1 MRTSCIPRGL
11 ALAKLFAHVPA
22 PGLSM
27 HLSAGATFP
36 RRLPSRP
43 VNMMRT
49 SDSRAARRLGPAH
62 RVYDGLGMLAEGI
75 GAYTIHVCGR
85 GMQPQPGEGLARDV
99 QRSAGGS
106 QALIPYRTTDTLGA
120 P

>member
-1 MRTSCIPRGL
+1 
-11 ALAKLFAHVPA
+11 
-22 PGLSM
+22 M

-36 RRLPSRP
+36 QRLPSRP

-62 RVYDGLGMLAEGI
+62 RVYDGLGMLAEGV

-85 GMQPQPGEGLARDV
+85 GMQPQQGEGLARDV

-106 QALIPYRTTDTLGA
+106 QALILYRTTDTLGA